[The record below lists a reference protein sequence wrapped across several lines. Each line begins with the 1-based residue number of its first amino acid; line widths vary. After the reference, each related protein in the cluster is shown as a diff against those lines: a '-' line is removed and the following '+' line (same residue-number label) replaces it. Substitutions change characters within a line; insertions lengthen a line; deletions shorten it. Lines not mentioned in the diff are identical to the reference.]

1 MHIEE
6 QFKVLRHMILSGL
19 SQPTEFGQARH
30 KVVTKQYLL
39 VC

>member
-19 SQPTEFGQARH
+19 SQPTEFGKARH
-30 KVVTKQYLL
+30 KVTKQYLL